1 MDQTNHVPERPEDL
15 LEAETIALLLP
26 NAVRHG
32 FDLRVVESTGS
43 TSSDLLAGAGTLPS
57 GSVLAAEYQT
67 AGRGR
72 RGRTW
77 VAPPGGSLAFS
88 ILWKFDAPPAALA
101 GLSLAVGVAVAR
113 AADACGTAGLKLKW
127 PNDLIAWRA
136 AAAAEG
142 DTTATDETSSSQTN
156 RANTEGVWAK
166 AGGILVELGGAGNS
180 AANVAANFAING
192 AATGHAGCY
201 AVIGIGLNVALGDAI
216 RGIDQAATD
225 FATLGLRASRNR
237 LLAACLEELLPILR
251 GFGSTGFAPFADEW
265 NRRHAWQD
273 QALVLSGE
281 AAAPL
286 SGIARGVD
294 ANGAL
299 LFETNTGLQRII
311 SGEFSLRTA
320 SP

>member
-1 MDQTNHVPERPEDL
+1 MDHTNHAPGQPEDL

-26 NAVRHG
+26 DAVRHG
-32 FDLRVVESTGS
+32 FYLRVVESTAS
-43 TSSDLLAGAGTLPS
+43 TNSDLFAAASTLPS
-57 GSVLAAEYQT
+57 GSVLATEHQR

-113 AADACGTAGLKLKW
+113 AADACGAAGLKLKW
-127 PNDLIAWRA
+127 PNDLIAWRPA
-136 AAAAEG
+136 ADAEG
-142 DTTATDETSSSQTN
+142 GNPAADGIN
-156 RANTEGVWAK
+156 RADTQGAWAK
-166 AGGILVELGGAGNS
+166 AGGILVELASVANS
-180 AANVAANFAING
+180 AANDSATG
-192 AATGHAGCY
+192 AAPGHTGCY

-225 FATLGLRASRNR
+225 FATLGMRASRNR
-237 LLAACLEELLPILR
+237 LLAACLEELLPMLR
-251 GFGSTGFAPFADEW
+251 RFGSTGFAPFADEW

-281 AAAPL
+281 AAAAA
-286 SGIARGVD
+286 SGIARGVE
-294 ANGAL
+294 ASGAL

-311 SGEFSLRTA
+311 SGELSLRPA
-320 SP
+320 

>member
-1 MDQTNHVPERPEDL
+1 MDHTNHAPGRPEDL

-26 NAVRHG
+26 DAVRHG
-32 FDLRVVESTGS
+32 FDLRVVESTAS
-43 TSSDLLAGAGTLPS
+43 TNSDLLAAASTLPS
-57 GSVLAAEYQT
+57 GSVLATEHQT

-101 GLSLAVGVAVAR
+101 GLSLAVGVAVTR
-113 AADACGTAGLKLKW
+113 AADACGAAGLKLKW
-127 PNDLIAWRA
+127 PNDLIAWRPA
-136 AAAAEG
+136 EDAEG
-142 DTTATDETSSSQTN
+142 GRTAADETSGRKTN
-156 RANTEGVWAK
+156 SADTQGAWAK
-166 AGGILVELGGAGNS
+166 AGGILVELASVANS
-180 AANVAANFAING
+180 AAYGAAN
-192 AATGHAGCY
+192 GHAGCH

-225 FATLGLRASRNR
+225 FATLGMRASRNR
-237 LLAACLEELLPILR
+237 LLAACLEELLPMLR
-251 GFGSTGFAPFADEW
+251 SFGSTGFALFAGEW

-294 ANGAL
+294 ASGAL

-311 SGEFSLRTA
+311 SGELSLRPA
-320 SP
+320 PA